1 LAVLD
6 FNCFSWA
13 CYSSFAQF
21 FRFIVL
27 CVNLVVA
34 NCHCRIFALTLLLR
48 LGDQNLTATTNY
60 HSNMELKDYK
70 PKTFWQRPEGVTG
83 LLFLAGLTVGGGIL
97 LFSVLPALV
106 LLAQNTLY
114 LVLMLMALAALIY
127 VVLDPKMRALIGYGY
142 KSIMRWFT
150 GLFVQI
156 DPIGILK
163 GYVEHLQDNLRNMNK
178 QMNKLR
184 GQMHQLNEII
194 VNNKKEIESNL
205 QLASQAK
212 DANNQAQM
220 VLKSRKAGRLKES
233 NMRLDEL
240 YNKMEVLYRVL
251 KRMYEN
257 SEVLMED
264 IKDQVEL
271 KEQERKAIHAS
282 NSAMRSAMSVIQ
294 GDKDKRAMFDEALEA
309 VADDVSQKVGEME
322 RFMEVSSSFMDSI
335 DLQNGVFEEEG
346 LEMLEKWEK
355 ESFSM
360 LLGDEK
366 QTLIK
371 KAHSDTD
378 VLDLNE
384 PVKMPERVGHR
395 NQYDNFFE

>member
-1 LAVLD
+1 MDSND
-6 FNCFSWA
+6 F
-13 CYSSFAQF
+13 
-21 FRFIVL
+21 
-27 CVNLVVA
+27 
-34 NCHCRIFALTLLLR
+34 
-48 LGDQNLTATTNY
+48 
-60 HSNMELKDYK
+60 K
-70 PKTFWQRPEGVTG
+70 PKSFWQRPEGVTG
-83 LLFLAGLTVGGGIL
+83 LIFLAGLFIGGGIL
-97 LFSVLPALV
+97 MLTALPYLIA
-106 LLAQNTLY
+106 LAQNTVY

-127 VVLDPKMRALIGYGY
+127 VVLDPKMRALIGFGY
-142 KSIMRWFT
+142 KSVMRWIT

-184 GQMHQLNEII
+184 GQMHQLKEII

-220 VLKSRKAGRLKES
+220 VLKSRKAGRLQES

-335 DLQNGVFEEEG
+335 DLQNGVFEAEG

-355 ESFSM
+355 ESFSK

-366 QTLIK
+366 QVLIS
-371 KAHSDTD
+371 KAHDDSE

-384 PVKMPERVGHR
+384 PIKMPERAGHR